1 MSRRFRPYLV
11 GLVSAVSASALGVA
25 VNVATDL
32 QGNLLAW
39 VTVGTITALTGTVGG
54 VIEGNRELAEERES
68 GDPLADIILS
78 IECEVRADGSGSM
91 NVKVHDPEAERLLPH
106 LPALVPSLGASRAPN
121 GVLPRP
127 LAVALVTRSRTTGI
141 ARRLREVDAL
151 CSGLGGLDVRL
162 CVADSAERRRE
173 ALRAAQVVLLDDHCV
188 EAGTR
193 PLVGGLDL
201 AGLRGGGGDGLAA
214 RVIVLGCQDGA
225 AAAHTGA
232 LRRSLDRPVAFL
244 GCDGP
249 VPTGH
254 AAVLYPHVL
263 SQLDGLAGG
272 RAGESELQAAL
283 EAAIG
288 LAKRQEAQLDWGRWS
303 TTVLHPAG

>member
-1 MSRRFRPYLV
+1 MNRKVRPYLV

-25 VNVATDL
+25 VNIATDL
-32 QGNLLAW
+32 QGNVLAW
-39 VTVGTITALTGTVGG
+39 ATVGTITALTGTVGG
-54 VIEGNRELAEERES
+54 VIEGNRELAGEQES
-68 GDPLADIILS
+68 GDPIADIILS

-106 LPALVPSLGASRAPN
+106 LPALVPSLGASRSPN
-121 GVLPRP
+121 GALPRP

-141 ARRLREVDAL
+141 ARRLREVGEQS
-151 CSGLGGLDVRL
+151 SGLGGLDVRL

-173 ALRAAQVVLLDDHCV
+173 AIRAAQVVLLDDHCV
-188 EAGTR
+188 EA
-193 PLVGGLDL
+193 LVGGLDL
-201 AGLRGGGGDGLAA
+201 TGLRGDDGGGLCA
-214 RVIVLGCQDGA
+214 RVIVLGCEDGA
-225 AAAHTGA
+225 ASAHTRA

-244 GCDGP
+244 GCAGP
-249 VPTGH
+249 VPAGH

-272 RAGESELQAAL
+272 PAGETELQAAL
-283 EAAIG
+283 EGAIG
-288 LAKRQEAQLDWGRWS
+288 LAKRQESQLDWDRWS